1 VFHPK
6 AEQSG
11 DWTDLPAIPPLAA
24 TDVEP
29 HARLLIHAWSKHRG
43 WESRP
48 NDFLKTA
55 LHLQILSP
63 AGETD

>member
-1 VFHPK
+1 M
-6 AEQSG
+6 EQ
-11 DWTDLPAIPPLAA
+11 A
-24 TDVEP
+24 
-29 HARLLIHAWSKHRG
+29 HRG

-48 NDFLKTA
+48 NDFLKTT